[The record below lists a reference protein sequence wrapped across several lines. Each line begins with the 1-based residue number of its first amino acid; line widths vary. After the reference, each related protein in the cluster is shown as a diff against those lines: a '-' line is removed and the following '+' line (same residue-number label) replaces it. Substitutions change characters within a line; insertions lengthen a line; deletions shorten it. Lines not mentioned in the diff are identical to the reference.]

1 MAGPTDSHC
10 TTYHL
15 YVTGGIRANTV
26 LYTTPDH
33 ELPADAV
40 IVNNLGCFK
49 HQILQFFGKSKSKK
63 PNQIVL
69 DDPNSDPRKP
79 SYYLHSPRIWFK
91 SPPETL
97 RIEGKGGP
105 VICLLESTFFWR
117 RWTLDFVVP
126 EKDEPGFCSRFKI
139 QRASKPEEKKQPSP
153 IQTTRIDSGF
163 DGSTTMSSSDE
174 KSDDGIT
181 EGHEISLNDPGVMD
195 PRGVI
200 SSHYPLRSYYLPGET
215 GKAYIKNRIRPQP
228 QKDLPPHLDASQP
241 RLVCYWNGWLTR
253 EYAFRYGDIEL
264 RWKGTGTVRD
274 DRKYWGKWSRYN
286 HLKLVAYLPLGLE
299 VSEHKEDEIDE
310 KERTG
315 DGSGMRTVVLAKY
328 TSLWAD
334 RKVGRLVVFENGL
347 EECFQED
354 AVEQERF
361 RHVVVATTLCMIK
374 GEKEKR
380 ETMRRIIELL
390 VGAGEAG
397 GSS

>member
-153 IQTTRIDSGF
+153 
-163 DGSTTMSSSDE
+163 DE

-200 SSHYPLRSYYLPGET
+200 SSHYADSAHEPAS
-215 GKAYIKNRIRPQP
+215 PQP
-228 QKDLPPHLDASQP
+228 TAADPTTPPTTDATPTSAAEDN
-241 RLVCYWNGWLTR
+241 VDMHD
-253 EYAFRYGDIEL
+253 ADISP
-264 RWKGTGTVRD
+264 D
-274 DRKYWGKWSRYN
+274 N
-286 HLKLVAYLPLGLE
+286 
-299 VSEHKEDEIDE
+299 
-310 KERTG
+310 
-315 DGSGMRTVVLAKY
+315 
-328 TSLWAD
+328 
-334 RKVGRLVVFENGL
+334 
-347 EECFQED
+347 
-354 AVEQERF
+354 
-361 RHVVVATTLCMIK
+361 
-374 GEKEKR
+374 
-380 ETMRRIIELL
+380 
-390 VGAGEAG
+390 
-397 GSS
+397 